1 MNPAG
6 NPEHDE
12 NLERMKDNLKTYQR
26 KTVSISLIFCLTLT
40 GIVWGQRSAKV
51 YDARTDDLEIL
62 TPLAS
67 KAPRI
72 NGPRVYGTRPGK
84 KFIYRIP
91 CQGERP
97 MIFEVKGLPEGLVL
111 DSTKGILTGQVPEFV
126 VDYEM
131 TFNASNNH
139 GSDSR
144 RFTLVVGDK
153 LALTPPTGWNHWGGH
168 LSNVSAE
175 IIMDAADLFNEKGLA
190 DVGFRY
196 ISIDDCWMRM
206 SKEAYEEIMEPE
218 KGQWYRSRHKEMDYE
233 AVVGNTR
240 DPDGNILSNSNFP
253 DMKAL
258 ADHIHKYGL
267 KAGIYS
273 GPGELT
279 CQKMEASAGHEL
291 QDVEQYARWGYDL
304 LKYDQCSAGAI
315 LKERRKDSPDYHQ
328 RELWKP
334 MALFASVQDRNILF
348 NLCQYGLQEP
358 WTWAPDLGIQS
369 WRIGGD
375 LNHNVD
381 SYFKQALWIATDL
394 REYSKPGHWND
405 PDFIYIDQLGNH
417 MDQFAPSKPS
427 VLSSNQ
433 RYQYVTLWSI
443 ICAPFFF
450 SCDIHKIDEFTL
462 SLLTNADV
470 LNINQDE
477 LGHVAEV
484 ILDKANETV
493 LVKNMADG
501 SKVLAL
507 FNRSDVEE
515 LVIRVNWLEIG
526 EEGILEVS
534 DVWRQQAVGNR
545 KEGISVRLSP
555 NGVAMLRVK

>member
-1 MNPAG
+1 MIKKK
-6 NPEHDE
+6 
-12 NLERMKDNLKTYQR
+12 RF
-26 KTVSISLIFCLTLT
+26 SISLIICMAVT
-40 GIVWGQRSAKV
+40 GINYGQRFSKE
-51 YDARTDDLEIL
+51 YDARTDNMEIL
-62 TPLAS
+62 TPLPG

-72 NGPRVYGTRPGK
+72 NGPRVYGVRPGK

-97 MIFEVKGLPEGLVL
+97 MMFGVKGLPDGLVL
-111 DSTKGILTGQVPEFV
+111 DTENGIFTGVVPEGRG
-126 VDYEM
+126 DYAM
-131 TFNASNNH
+131 TFNASNSH

-144 RFTLVVGDK
+144 SFTLTVGEK

-168 LSNVSAE
+168 LTNVSAE

-190 DVGFRY
+190 DVGFQY

-206 SKEAYEEIMEPE
+206 SKTAYEEIMDSE
-218 KGQWYRSRHKEMDYE
+218 KGEWYRSRHKEMDYE

-240 DPDGNILSNSNFP
+240 DHDGNILSNSNFP

-258 ADHIHKYGL
+258 ADYIHSYGL

-279 CQKMEASAGHEL
+279 CQHMEASVGHEL
-291 QDVEQYARWGYDL
+291 QDAEQYSRWGYDL
-304 LKYDQCSAGAI
+304 LKYDQCSAGTI
-315 LKERRKDSPDYHQ
+315 LRERREYSPEYHQ

-334 MALFASVQDRNILF
+334 MALFARVQDRDILF

-358 WTWAPDLGIQS
+358 WTWAPELGIQS

-375 LNHNVD
+375 LNNHVD
-381 SYFKQALWIATDL
+381 TYFKQALWIATDL
-394 REYSKPGHWND
+394 REYSKPGQWND

-433 RYQYVTLWSI
+433 RYQYVTLWSV

-450 SCDIHKIDEFTL
+450 SCDIHKIDDFTL
-462 SLLTNADV
+462 GLLTNADV

-484 ILDKANETV
+484 IRDKDNETV
-493 LVKNMADG
+493 MVKNLADG

-515 LVIRVNWLEIG
+515 LVIHVDWREIG
-526 EEGILEVS
+526 EVETMEVY
-534 DVWRQQAVGNR
+534 DLWRQQPAGNR

-555 NGVAMLRVK
+555 DGVAMLRIERANGKK